1 MDPVKQL
8 AAMEKQIEKEF
19 WTMVEHPQRPPRRA
33 NSATSSS
40 DGMARRRRVAIEE
53 PDRSP
58 GGSQAGHAHTP
69 SGQRARRPQP
79 VLSAADV
86 SKPGF
91 LDMLATKCEQVKR
104 KRHTAEAVLAPQK
117 PLPARLPLH
126 DLRPRSRSSGRQSV
140 RSRSTSGLAP
150 FGGIEDARS
159 YSRPLSALSQ
169 SLTGF

>member
-8 AAMEKQIEKEF
+8 AALEKQIEKEF

-40 DGMARRRRVAIEE
+40 AGMAGRRRVAIEE

-58 GGSQAGHAHTP
+58 GGSQAGALHTP
-69 SGQRARRPQP
+69 SGQRARRSQP

-91 LDMLATKCEQVKR
+91 LDMLAAKCEQVKR
-104 KRHTAEAVLAPQK
+104 KRRTAEAVLAPRR
-117 PLPARLPLH
+117 PVPARLPAQ
-126 DLRPRSRSSGRQSV
+126 DPRPQSRSSGRQSV
-140 RSRSTSGLAP
+140 RSRSTSGLPP
-150 FGGIEDARS
+150 FVGGEDLEQ